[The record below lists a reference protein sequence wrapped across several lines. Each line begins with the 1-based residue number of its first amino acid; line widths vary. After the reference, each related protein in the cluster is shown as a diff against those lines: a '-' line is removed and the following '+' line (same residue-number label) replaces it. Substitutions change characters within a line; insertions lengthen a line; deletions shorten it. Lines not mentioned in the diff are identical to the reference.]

1 MRQVGQQPAGI
12 SSIGIVAL
20 VEEGTNFRNQSGER
34 AFLDDLDE
42 TSVLLPLNTSAAGP
56 VDRYDGGRLA
66 PGWLMAGGDDS
77 LDSLFR
83 L

>member
-34 AFLDDLDE
+34 AFLDDLPGVGFDGVE
-42 TSVLLPLNTSAAGP
+42 VLSV
-56 VDRYDGGRLA
+56 DQ
-66 PGWLMAGGDDS
+66 
-77 LDSLFR
+77 LDLSTLELTR
-83 L
+83 